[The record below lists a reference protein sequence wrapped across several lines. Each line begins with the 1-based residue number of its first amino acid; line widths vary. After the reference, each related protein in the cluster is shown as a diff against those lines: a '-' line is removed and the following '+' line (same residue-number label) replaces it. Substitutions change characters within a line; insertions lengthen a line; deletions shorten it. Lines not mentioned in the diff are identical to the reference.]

1 MTEND
6 HDHEEQEI
14 SLSVA
19 AQALGDPS
27 QAYTATLSDETPG
40 IHLELVDLAS
50 APASE
55 EDDWELDD
63 DADMGLK
70 VMLGGIDPE
79 VAAQLLRVAADFL
92 DQAVSESE

>member
-1 MTEND
+1 MTEHD

-27 QAYTATLSDETPG
+27 QAYSATLSDETPG
-40 IHLELVDLAS
+40 VHLELVDLS
-50 APASE
+50 NGPGDE
-55 EDDWELDD
+55 DDDWELDA

-79 VAAQLLRVAADFL
+79 VASQLLRVAADFL
-92 DQAVSESE
+92 DQAVTDQE